1 MKRAYRLRRPH
12 QFRRARREG
21 RSFSSPLL
29 TLNVVAGRRRR
40 TRCGFVV
47 TRQLGTA
54 VRRNRAK
61 RRVREAVR
69 LVLPSISPGYDLV
82 FVVRSPEILLT
93 PFPALRQLVEQLLRR
108 SGLWHPARPEPPL
121 PADSLPQP
129 PARVGMEDAS
139 HP

>member
-1 MKRAYRLRRPH
+1 MKRVYRLRRPD

-47 TRQLGTA
+47 GKQIGNA

-69 LVLPSISPGYDLV
+69 LLLPSIVPGYDL
-82 FVVRSPEILLT
+82 LT
-93 PFPALRQLVEQLLRR
+93 APFPLIGATAEQLLRR
-108 SGLWHPARPEPPL
+108 
-121 PADSLPQP
+121 
-129 PARVGMEDAS
+129 ARVWNERPPVTTDPAATGGADLTHE
-139 HP
+139 